1 MEEKLELL
9 MDSEYKGELIEMIN
23 NLYNEKYPQ
32 REQTKRYGF
41 NVGGTL
47 FTKPT
52 TNENYLNVI
61 RHFEGVVGY
70 GVFSKV
76 LKNYVRD
83 SYDSFPDSYK
93 GANQVVKM
101 RNFYLTTK
109 TTTDMKI
116 SHIKSLCEYLDVP
129 VMVVH
134 MSL

>member
-32 REQTKRYGF
+32 RVQTKRYGF

-47 FTKPT
+47 FVNPT

-61 RHFEGVVGY
+61 RHFEGVVGF

-93 GANQVVKM
+93 EANQVVKIS
-101 RNFYLTTK
+101 NFYLTTK

-116 SHIKSLCEYLDVP
+116 SHIKSLGEYLDIPVDVVP
-129 VMVVH
+129 
-134 MSL
+134 MS

>member
-32 REQTKRYGF
+32 RVQTKRYGF

-47 FTKPT
+47 YVNPT

-61 RHFEGVVGY
+61 RHFEGVVGF

-93 GANQVVKM
+93 EANQIVKIS
-101 RNFYLTTK
+101 NFYLTTK

-116 SHIKSLCEYLDVP
+116 SHIKSLGEYLDIPVDVVP
-129 VMVVH
+129 
-134 MSL
+134 MS

>member
-1 MEEKLELL
+1 MEEKIELL

-32 REQTKRYGF
+32 RVQTKRYGF

-52 TNENYLNVI
+52 TNDNYLNVI
-61 RHFEGVVGY
+61 RYFESVVGY

-83 SYDSFPDSYK
+83 DYDSFPDSYK
-93 GANQVVKM
+93 GANQVVKIN
-101 RNFYLTTK
+101 NFYLTTK

-116 SHIKSLCEYLDVP
+116 GHIKSLCEYLDIP
-129 VMVVH
+129 VDVIP
-134 MSL
+134 MS